1 SGVGGIISN
10 IALIFIAPLLAAVAL
25 KFSAPE
31 YFALAIFGLS
41 IISSISGDSIIKG
54 LIGGSIGL
62 LIATIVLDPVSGLPR
77 FTFDTTTL
85 LGGVDFIPILIG
97 LFAFAQTLIS
107 IEESYG
113 QKAKKYASKIK
124 GFFPSKS
131 DVKKTSPTM
140 IRSGIIG

>member
-1 SGVGGIISN
+1 
-10 IALIFIAPLLAAVAL
+10 
-25 KFSAPE
+25 
-31 YFALAIFGLS
+31 
-41 IISSISGDSIIKG
+41 
-54 LIGGSIGL
+54 
-62 LIATIVLDPVSGLPR
+62 
-77 FTFDTTTL
+77 FDTTTL

-140 IRSGIIG
+140 IRSGIIGTIVGAIPGTGGDISAFISYNEAKRFAKNKDEFGKGAINGLAAPEAGNNAVTGGAMIPLTT